1 MNELSSDD
9 DSTFD
14 SRENVKNAEFEF
26 EFTVTKDLNTFI
38 ENTKNSVFYGLYTS
52 KWDNDIGFKMASTST
67 LLKL

>member
-1 MNELSSDD
+1 MNELRNN
-9 DSTFD
+9 STYH
-14 SRENVKNAEFEF
+14 SRKNAKDSEFEF